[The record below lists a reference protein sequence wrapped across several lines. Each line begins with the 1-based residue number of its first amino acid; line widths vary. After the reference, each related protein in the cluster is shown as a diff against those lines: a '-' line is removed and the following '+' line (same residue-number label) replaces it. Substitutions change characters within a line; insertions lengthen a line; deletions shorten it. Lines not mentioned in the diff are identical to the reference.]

1 MKILVLQSHRGSGPA
16 YLEESAAAH
25 GAELIVCMPNLE
37 AEHSLPD
44 DDGGYDGFMLMGG
57 EMNAGDVAE
66 HPWLEQAAELVR
78 RFTANDKPVL
88 GICLGSQIVARA
100 FGARLYD
107 CPDSEVGYYEL
118 RLTEAAAGD
127 ALLGNG
133 IPNPVQLAEFHKQ
146 TFDLPD
152 GATLLMTGNGC
163 RHQAFRIGAASYSF
177 QPHFEVTP
185 AQVTKWVAAMPD
197 WVARAAPDL
206 PAQLPDLLARHDAT
220 GHAFSNA
227 VGGAWFE
234 LAARRARRGA

>member
-1 MKILVLQSHRGSGPA
+1 MKILVLQNHHNSGPA

-25 GAELIVCMPNLE
+25 GAELIACMPNLE

-44 DDGGYDGFMLMGG
+44 DDAGYDGFMLMCGAR
-57 EMNAGDVAE
+57 NAGDVAE
-66 HPWLEQAAELVR
+66 HPWLEQAAALVR
-78 RFTANDKPVL
+78 CFDAADKPVL

-100 FGARLYD
+100 FGARVYD
-107 CPDSEVGYYEL
+107 CLDSEVGYYEL
-118 RLTEAAAGD
+118 SLTEAAAAD
-127 ALLGNG
+127 ALLSGG
-133 IPNPVQLAEFHKQ
+133 IPSPVHLAEFHKQ

-163 RHQAFRIGAASYSF
+163 RNQAFRIGGATYSF

-185 AQVTKWVAAMPD
+185 PLVTKWVEAMPD

-206 PAQLPDLLARHDAT
+206 PARLPDLLARHDDT
-220 GHAFSNA
+220 GHAFSNT

-234 LAARRARRGA
+234 LAAERARRGA